1 MTKRIRKPITLNII
15 YKDIKQMK
23 KLLQLLVI
31 LSFIISC
38 QNKSQEQS
46 DLKELQKQAQEFRKK
61 QIDFFINATPKYFS
75 AKTLDGKLFNS
86 KNYKGK
92 NLLVFIY
99 DKSYLKKSETYDMA
113 KELNEIYSSH
123 KDKVQFI
130 GIIEGYVENENEL
143 KKYLNTSKIVFEQI
157 DNTKS
162 QNKPEIL
169 NYNMFCSPSKIL
181 INRKGKVIYSSC
193 GGGDSDKL
201 TQKLDSI
208 KNNG

>member
-1 MTKRIRKPITLNII
+1 
-15 YKDIKQMK
+15 
-23 KLLQLLVI
+23 
-31 LSFIISC
+31 
-38 QNKSQEQS
+38 
-46 DLKELQKQAQEFRKK
+46 
-61 QIDFFINATPKYFS
+61 
-75 AKTLDGKLFNS
+75 
-86 KNYKGK
+86 
-92 NLLVFIY
+92 VFIY